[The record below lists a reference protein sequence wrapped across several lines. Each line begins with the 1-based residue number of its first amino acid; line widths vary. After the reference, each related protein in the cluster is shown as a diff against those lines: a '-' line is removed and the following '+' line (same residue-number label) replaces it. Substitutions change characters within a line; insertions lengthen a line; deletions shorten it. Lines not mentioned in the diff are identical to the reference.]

1 MLNKKGLFN
10 KLSIPA
16 TLSEKQTS
24 PYCSTIFIGT
34 VILIPSII
42 ISNIILQTSIPFV
55 FGDEVNGLHLIFG
68 GGGKDVI
75 KSIIAIIIIFYMIVL
90 TPLALLY
97 HQYNKFLF
105 WSMFSA
111 FIMSY
116 GLSIIL
122 MYVFN
127 IQKDIIG
134 VVLVL
139 ITIIWSILAIL
150 ITNKGL
156 RKVEL
161 E

>member
-1 MLNKKGLFN
+1 
-10 KLSIPA
+10 
-16 TLSEKQTS
+16 
-24 PYCSTIFIGT
+24 
-34 VILIPSII
+34 
-42 ISNIILQTSIPFV
+42 
-55 FGDEVNGLHLIFG
+55 
-68 GGGKDVI
+68 
-75 KSIIAIIIIFYMIVL
+75 
-90 TPLALLY
+90 
-97 HQYNKFLF
+97 
-105 WSMFSA
+105 
-111 FIMSY
+111 
-116 GLSIIL
+116 